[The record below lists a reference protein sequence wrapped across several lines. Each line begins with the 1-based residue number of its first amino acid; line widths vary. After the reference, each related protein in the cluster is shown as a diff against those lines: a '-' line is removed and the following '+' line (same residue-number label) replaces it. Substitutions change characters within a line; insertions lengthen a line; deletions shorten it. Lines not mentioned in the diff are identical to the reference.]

1 MREELKLLEELQ
13 RVDLQLQETDQALQA
28 LPLRLQALKSDVEAV
43 EALLGRERKQLEDV
57 QRYRGELEQSLRR
70 DQDQLNKTK
79 AKLTQVKTSREY
91 MAVQREFESSRRL
104 INEREGELAKLTAAI
119 DQTQESV
126 ARHEQELEGLRQH
139 CDAEEQAT
147 QTQLVALEQQVAGR
161 RGERTALAA
170 RVNKSVVRKYE
181 QIRRQR
187 GGLGLALA
195 REGVCGG
202 CRMHLPPQLY
212 NTLQRAE
219 TIEQC
224 PNCQRIVYFSDQNGA
239 PAAVAA
245 ELEPSPAAPVPPATA
260 LDHPA

>member
-13 RVDLQLQETDQALQA
+13 GVDLELQETDKALQA
-28 LPLRLQALKSDVEAV
+28 LPLRLQELKHDVESV
-43 EALLGRERKQLEDV
+43 DALLVRERKQLEDV
-57 QRYRGELEQSLRR
+57 QRYRGELEQSLQR

-104 INEREGELAKLTAAI
+104 INERELELAKLTGAI

-126 ARHEQELEGLRQH
+126 LRHEQELEGLRTH
-139 CDAEEQAT
+139 FGEEEQAT
-147 QTQLVALEQQVAGR
+147 ATQMAALEQQVAGR
-161 RGERTALAA
+161 RGERAALAT
-170 RVNKSVVRKYE
+170 RVSKTVVRKYE

-187 GGLGLALA
+187 GGLGLAAA

-212 NTLQRAE
+212 NILQRAE
-219 TIEQC
+219 TLEQC
-224 PNCQRIVYFSDQNGA
+224 PNCQRIVYFPDQSEA
-239 PAAVAA
+239 PASAPFEADAALSAAVAPVT
-245 ELEPSPAAPVPPATA
+245 LES
-260 LDHPA
+260 